1 MDRAE
6 CRSPARADSHLDAA
20 PSPGLKPEAK
30 LRDQLRR
37 CSPTSAPLR
46 PVQEELRPNISLHPS
61 LSLLPFKI
69 STWLPAGDRRRKRE
83 EKKKRKRGRGGRG
96 ETRVKETVPWP
107 VVWQQAKV

>member
-20 PSPGLKPEAK
+20 PSPGLKPGAK

-37 CSPTSAPLR
+37 CLPTSAPLR

-61 LSLLPFKI
+61 LSAAIQNLHL
-69 STWLPAGDRRRKRE
+69 AACRRKE
-83 EKKKRKRGRGGRG
+83 EKKRRKEKE
-96 ETRVKETVPWP
+96 ETG
-107 VVWQQAKV
+107 QGKVG